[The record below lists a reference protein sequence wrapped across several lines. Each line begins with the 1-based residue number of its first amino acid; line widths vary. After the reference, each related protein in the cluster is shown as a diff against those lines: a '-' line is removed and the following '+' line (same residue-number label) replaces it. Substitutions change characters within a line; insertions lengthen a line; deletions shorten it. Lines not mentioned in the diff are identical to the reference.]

1 MRAALPLVLALLA
14 AACSVDVEGAACT
27 VIGSAAEC
35 PGGQVCGTGRTCSAR
50 ASSCTPC
57 SAGARAC
64 EDGAVKEC
72 TPAQDPACGTW
83 MTVAGKDCVARG
95 LVCDAAAGPECRC
108 AAHEGNVYVVDAAVG
123 GDPANPAP
131 TGNAS
136 PAVCRFRSLTIALAA
151 AASSGASATVRLAG
165 AAAEYGTATGDAAP
179 IVIPA
184 HVTVTTEDEPF
195 APETR
200 VLLVEEGATEGVSL
214 AAGATLA
221 GVTVRNVSAPAAIG
235 VRVACGA
242 GDPATIDGVRVESAV
257 GAPKL
262 ATGIR
267 LEGECAVTLRDTH
280 VLGAAGAGLEV
291 ARATRP
297 AAALV
302 AGALLHGNGF
312 GVRLAQGDLR
322 LERSVVRRSL
332 GVAVDASGTD
342 FERAGLTVLDSTL
355 HFNDDT
361 ALLVSALDRLDLQ
374 GTRTCGNE
382 ALTDRGVGTKRKVGG
397 LYGSGAPPPALT
409 FKHNQFFGNAGDQV
423 AISGSNAA
431 WHLDG
436 ASSTETCEAEANI
449 FAGYATDF
457 VGLVGNGAAVT
468 ATWNSWA
475 IGVPAGNQDY
485 KEISPGTVDA
495 GAQVGEFCSLPAA
508 TGLDCPAAPPR

>member
-302 AGALLHGNGF
+302 EGALLHGNGV
-312 GVRLAQGDLR
+312 GVRLAQGDLSIAR
-322 LERSVVRRSL
+322 TSIKQSS
-332 GVAVDASGTD
+332 GTGVDAYGT
-342 FERAGLTVLDSTL
+342 EVGLTKLTVQDSLIFENEDSGVLLSSVDSVRIERTRICG
-355 HFNDDT
+355 NRAVTSRGT
-361 ALLVSALDRLDLQ
+361 AL
-374 GTRTCGNE
+374 RT
-382 ALTDRGVGTKRKVGG
+382 AGG
-397 LYGSGAPPPALT
+397 LYADGKPPDELV
-409 FKHNQFFGNAGDQV
+409 FKGNMIHGNAGDQV
-423 AISGSNAA
+423 LISDAGAVWSLGGAA
-431 WHLDG
+431 D
-436 ASSTETCEAEANI
+436 STGCATEANI
-449 FAGYATDF
+449 FGAYAPGGYG
-457 VGLVGNGAAVT
+457 VVAASAPVT
-468 ATWNSWA
+468 ATWNRWST
-475 IGVPAGNQDY
+475 GKPTGNIDY
-485 KEISPGTVDA
+485 KAILPGTLEA
-495 GAQVGEFCSLPAA
+495 GASTGQYCAAPAP
-508 TGLDCPAAPPR
+508 TDLECPAP